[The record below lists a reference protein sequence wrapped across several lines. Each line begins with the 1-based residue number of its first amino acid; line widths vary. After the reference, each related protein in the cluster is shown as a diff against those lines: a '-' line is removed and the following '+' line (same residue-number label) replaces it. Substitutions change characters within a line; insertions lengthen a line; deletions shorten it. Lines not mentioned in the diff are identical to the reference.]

1 MQYTVAWRKKRLE
14 KSKIET
20 YLGFCVR
27 AKKIVYGVDEVE
39 KQKRGVYLLI
49 FDASLGQNS
58 LKVMRKAQETLG
70 CPLVESNAGTLGE
83 RLHRLG
89 VKAVAIK
96 DKNLADA
103 IVNSMASEPQ
113 FKFYFGGTD

>member
-1 MQYTVAWRKKRLE
+1 MRYTAAWRKKRLE

-27 AKKIVYGVDEVE
+27 ARKIVYGVDEVE
-39 KQKRGVYLLI
+39 KQRKGVYLLI
-49 FDASLGQNS
+49 FDGTLGQNS
-58 LKVMRKAQETLG
+58 LKVMRKAQETLD
-70 CPLVESNAGTLGE
+70 CPLIKSEAGVLGE

-96 DKNLADA
+96 DKNLAEA
-103 IVNSMASEPQ
+103 LVNSIASEPQ